1 MYTQNF
7 VKGSLL
13 TVALLVSIL
22 TSRDD
27 DHGSSTRQAKNTFL
41 PLAYAAQEYGY
52 QSGRTMQEKIDD
64 HLEDAEYYEYD
75 DTDIEALV
83 NSNLSKDRSLRNRR
97 LNENQIFQFSCSAHA
112 CLLANDIVQCV
123 GYNYYGQIGQSTSD
137 AFGTPVLLNFP
148 SGVGTAKPVKVVTG
162 YDHTCTLFDDKSVW
176 CNGSNGYGQLGDT
189 SSANSATPVQVK
201 EGNAALADVTDI
213 ESGAYHN
220 CAIKSSGA
228 IYCWGFNTDGQLSLN
243 GIMNGGTDATKVSK
257 MALSMSST
265 CVVTLNLSTS
275 VTCVGFGFSSTSTS
289 TAIDLGSNAAKITAG
304 STHFC
309 ALLDVESKAKCWGTN
324 HAGQRGIGSSD
335 YNPLFDSAEYVL
347 DSSSVSPLSGI
358 ADINAGYSSTCLV
371 LSNGNAMCFGNNK
384 YYQLGIGNG
393 GNKVMSPT
401 NVPIALVSGK
411 TLVSVY
417 VGEQTGHAVFNDDSV
432 YSWGTNYGG
441 TFGDGSSISSRNII
455 GSGSGSEVAT
465 EMNFRV
471 PSPMSSGW
479 RLLASNANTVSIA
492 WDVSYIQFFP
502 NTDCSGT
509 ALSGGNY
516 LSSGIGGDSTTW
528 GPQNAF
534 LNNGLS
540 WGGRADG
547 SGDFYIGMTFSS
559 NYEVGC
565 VALDQRAETQ
575 KATNL
580 IDSAYENINVSG
592 SNYATAFNTAKT
604 WFTNV
609 SNHPALYLSGN
620 IEPNPNK
627 DYDGYFTDRFM
638 LALVYYQ
645 NCSTGT
651 TGCQN
656 FLSSTWLVGSN
667 DHCGWVGVTECTG
680 ISRISKDGSET
691 YVESRVT
698 RIVLTGKQLS
708 GELPYFNI
716 SQLQY
721 LYLFTNRGLYMPNFT
736 LLQAGDNPLT
746 GAFPQFQLANVQT
759 LGFSQCS
766 FSSVPDLTASCPNLQ
781 SIGMY
786 HNKANLVLNQNMCD
800 TFGAGSFGVATGYT

>member
-7 VKGSLL
+7 VKGSFL
-13 TVALLVSIL
+13 TLALVSIL
-22 TSRDD
+22 TTRDD
-27 DHGSSTRQAKNTFL
+27 NHGSSTRKAKYTFL
-41 PLAYAAQEYGY
+41 PLAHAAREYGY
-52 QSGRTMQEKIDD
+52 HKRRTTQEEIDD
-64 HLEDAEYYEYD
+64 LEDAEYYYEYD
-75 DTDIEALV
+75 DTDIEAMV
-83 NSNLSKDRSLRNRR
+83 YSNSSKDFSLRNRR

-112 CLLANDIVQCV
+112 CLLANDSVQCV
-123 GYNYYGQIGQSTSD
+123 GYNYYGQIGQSISD

-148 SGVGTAKPVKVVTG
+148 SGIDNAKPVKVVTG
-162 YDHTCTLFDDKSVW
+162 YDHTCTLFDNKSVW

-201 EGNAALADVTDI
+201 EGNAALGDVTDI

-265 CVVTLNLSTS
+265 CVVTVNSSTS

-347 DSSSVSPLSGI
+347 DSSGVSPLSGI

-492 WDVSYIQFFP
+492 WDVSYIQFYP
-502 NTDCSGT
+502 NTDCTGT
-509 ALSGGNY
+509 PLSGGIY

-534 LNNGLS
+534 LSNGLS

-575 KATNL
+575 KATVVYVQRLTGSGWENVYIGSNL
-580 IDSAYENINVSG
+580 SLTDTINHVSG
-592 SNYATAFNTAKT
+592 WRLLASNKVHSFAWDVSYIQFYPNTDCTGTPLSGGNYLSSGYATSIPDWGPENAFLSNGLSWGGRADGSGNLYIGMTFSSNYEVGCVTLDQRAETEKATEVYVQRLTGSG
-604 WFTNV
+604 WENV
-609 SNHPALYLSGN
+609 Y
-620 IEPNPNK
+620 I
-627 DYDGYFTDRFM
+627 
-638 LALVYYQ
+638 
-645 NCSTGT
+645 
-651 TGCQN
+651 
-656 FLSSTWLVGSN
+656 GSN
-667 DHCGWVGVTECTG
+667 LSVTGNT
-680 ISRISKDGSET
+680 I
-691 YVESRVT
+691 
-698 RIVLTGKQLS
+698 
-708 GELPYFNI
+708 N
-716 SQLQY
+716 
-721 LYLFTNRGLYMPNFT
+721 
-736 LLQAGDNPLT
+736 
-746 GAFPQFQLANVQT
+746 
-759 LGFSQCS
+759 
-766 FSSVPDLTASCPNLQ
+766 
-781 SIGMY
+781 
-786 HNKANLVLNQNMCD
+786 
-800 TFGAGSFGVATGYT
+800 